1 METILDSVVWPR
13 PGKYVVAV
21 SGGVDSMSLL
31 YMLFEHGGYELEV
44 AHCNHGIRLDSYTDE
59 QLVHEMAA
67 EYGLP
72 FQNVRLQLG
81 GDASEDDARRA
92 RYDFLYS
99 VLEDAS
105 ADAII
110 TAHHLD
116 DRAET
121 MLLNKQRGAGW
132 MGLSPL
138 HETETI
144 KRPLLNVNKEA
155 IYRYAKE
162 HNLKWREDRSNL
174 DPEYTPRNK
183 IRQQLNT
190 ADKGQLYQQLRQY
203 DEQRKTREQ
212 YTESILERTTTYSQG
227 EVSVDRLQL
236 LEHDVPTVRDILY
249 ILLRRYFRDY
259 MEVDFDAVLRL
270 EHFYKTASKG
280 KKLSLSDK
288 VWARMDSNDMVVF
301 VTKS

>member
-1 METILDSVVWPR
+1 MEETLEKVNWPR

-31 YMLFEHGGYELEV
+31 HMLFKRGGYELTV
-44 AHCNHGIRLDSYTDE
+44 VHCNHGIRPESDTDE
-59 QLVHEMAA
+59 HLVHDSAA
-67 EYGLP
+67 DYGLP
-72 FQNVRLQLG
+72 FHSVRMRLG
-81 GDASEDDARRA
+81 SGASEDAARRA
-92 RYDFLYS
+92 RYDFLHS
-99 VLEDAS
+99 VMEDTGS
-105 ADAII
+105 DAIV

-116 DRAET
+116 DRVET

-155 IYRYAKE
+155 IYRYAKKN
-162 HNLKWREDRSNL
+162 NLQWREDRSNL

-212 YTESILERTTTYSQG
+212 YTESILERTVTYSQG
-227 EVSVDRLQL
+227 QVSVDRLRL
-236 LEHDVPTVRDILY
+236 LEHDVHTIRDILY

-270 EHFYKTASKG
+270 EHFYKTATKG
-280 KKLSLSDK
+280 KKLSLSSK
-288 VWARMDSNDMVVF
+288 VWTRMDSNDMVVF